1 MMRVSKIRING
12 MKLKVGMGKLRLLL
26 ALLVVNSHI
35 GVGYF
40 ISFGWEPGSIGNYNS
55 GVVAVVIFFAISGFV
70 MSALWK
76 KHYEGSREANQ
87 VRLLRVFYLDRLTR
101 LFPQFIFYFVVT
113 LLCIQLLDLQSIY
126 WRGID
131 FGVLVQNLTML
142 PSGFYMFLKPH
153 SSFIP
158 QAWSLGLELTFYATV
173 PFLLKKWNW
182 RKIYFFAYTS
192 MLFFLLP
199 FFGLINS
206 DWYGYRLLPG
216 VFFIFIIGMS
226 SVDSSIKRKQTY
238 LISCRLFLGLLLTYS
253 YTRSYLYELQF
264 NKEVLLGA
272 FIATF
277 LIPNISTNSSKWD
290 NWCGDLSYG
299 VFLNHILIATLI
311 NSYFPSYSSRIV
323 GVVCLVTT
331 AIVFS
336 GLSYYLVERRAV
348 VLRRE
353 LRMSLQEIS

>member
-1 MMRVSKIRING
+1 
-12 MKLKVGMGKLRLLL
+12 MKLKIGLGKLRLLL

-35 GVGYF
+35 SVGYF
-40 ISFGWEPGSIGNYNS
+40 LSLGWDPGTIGNYNS

-76 KHYEGSREANQ
+76 EHYEGSREVNR
-87 VRLLRVFYLDRLTR
+87 VRLIKVFYLDRLIR
-101 LFPQFIFYFVVT
+101 LFPQFILYFVVT
-113 LLCIQLLDLQSIY
+113 LLCIQLLNFESPFWQSI
-126 WRGID
+126 D
-131 FGVLVQNLTML
+131 FVVLVQNLTIL

-153 SSFIP
+153 SLFVP
-158 QAWSLGLELTFYATV
+158 QAWSLGLELTFYAVV

-192 MLFFLLP
+192 ISFFLLP

-216 VFFIFIIGMS
+216 VIFIFIIGVS
-226 SVDSSIKRKQTY
+226 SKDFSIKRKQTY

-253 YTRSYLYELQF
+253 YTRSDLYELKF

-272 FIATF
+272 LIATF

-290 NWCGDLSYG
+290 TWCGDLSYG

-311 NSYFPSYSSRIV
+311 NNYFPSYSARII
-323 GVVCLVTT
+323 GVVCLV
-331 AIVFS
+331 AIAAVSS
-336 GLSYYLVERRAV
+336 GFSYYFVERRAL
-348 VLRRE
+348 VLRRR
-353 LRMSLQEIS
+353 LRMSLRETL